1 MMTQGYYT
9 GISGIQANQY
19 GLDVIADNLANTNTV
34 GFRGS
39 STEFASLFSE
49 KLVSSGSV
57 PTYDEIGAGTR
68 LQATTMNTQNGSLLN
83 TDRFN
88 DLAINGN
95 GWFGVVSGKDQYFTR
110 AGNFVLDEVQKT
122 AGDVNSSVG
131 RLTTTEGMYVTGT
144 MMNNFA
150 YDSQYN
156 YALQNDVTDAGAF
169 KITATANTVPLA
181 DANEQGPIELP
192 TRLAYPT
199 EPTTSTKFYGN
210 LGTDVAERTM
220 SANAIS
226 PSNDQNRIKLVFT
239 QSAVQPEQGVSW
251 DVVATATSNDG
262 ATMYDT
268 QHGTAVF
275 DKRGALES
283 FNLPTINNDGAPVTV
298 DLGSAFGGLISSSGP
313 TISASSQSDGIS
325 GGTLNQYSINSDGI
339 VIADFSNGKQSAIG
353 RIAVYHFQNDQGL
366 TRTGSTLFSQ
376 SDNSGNPM
384 FWTDT
389 NGEAVTGTTISS
401 GHLENSNVRM
411 EVGLTDM
418 IVMQRAYQANAK
430 TVTTVDEMI
439 QKALS
444 MRK

>member
-1 MMTQGYYT
+1 MTQGYYT

-19 GLDVIADNLANTNTV
+19 GLDVIADNLSNTNTV

-144 MMNNFA
+144 MLNNFA

-156 YALQNDVTDAGAF
+156 YSAKSDVTDTGAF
-169 KITATANTVPLA
+169 KITASVNTVPLT

-239 QSAVQPEQGVSW
+239 QSAVQPDQGVSW

-262 ATMYDT
+262 SVLYDT
-268 QHGTAVF
+268 QYGTAVF
-275 DKRGALES
+275 NEGGGLES
-283 FNLPTINNDGAPVTV
+283 FNLPTINNDGAPVSV
-298 DLGSAFGGLISSSGP
+298 DLGSAFGGVISSSGP

-325 GGTLNQYSINSDGI
+325 GGTLNKYSINSDGI
-339 VIADFSNGKQSAIG
+339 VVADFSNGKQSAIG
-353 RIAVYHFQNDQGL
+353 RVAVYHFQNDQGL
-366 TRTGSTLFSQ
+366 TRSGSTLFSQ

-384 FWTDT
+384 FWTDA